1 MPPILDVA
9 IGLVFVFLLFS
20 LAVTALNEV
29 ILSALDKRA
38 QYLKEGLREMFRDT
52 GGGTDGKII
61 TCCDFFKHGMI
72 AALSRGVF
80 DKTEVDTKSTDG
92 VPSYIPGKSFV
103 LSLLSLVLDKDDAAR
118 RAELRERIAAIPAP
132 TTQARLLKI
141 ADTAGQAASETLEKQ
156 IAATPD
162 GQLRVA
168 LQSVQTALSQVK
180 DVRTQ
185 IEGIG
190 NKELKETLLS
200 LYDDAAG
207 NFDHFKANIENWFN
221 QSMDRV
227 GGWYKRRAQEILLVL
242 SFVLAVTCNVNT
254 IQIVK
259 ALSLNPTL
267 RESIVQQA
275 VNYSKETRANDKTKG
290 TEEAGKDATP
300 ASSSVNSNPA
310 PAASAPAPADSP
322 TIAATSS
329 PDSRT
334 PANSAEDKALEAAAN
349 SPELLRFKAALANMQ
364 GTGLPLG
371 WGEQQRQY
379 FFDNQSSL
387 LIGNSLTALAGWI
400 ITALAASLG
409 APFWFDTLN
418 RFVDIR
424 GVGRAPEEKD
434 PTAPKKK
441 PSETESYLDSGDAKS
456 A

>member
-20 LAVTALNEV
+20 LSVSALNEV

-52 GGGTDGKII
+52 GGGNGGTLV
-61 TCCDFFKHGMI
+61 TCGAFLKQGMI
-72 AALSRGVF
+72 TALSRGVF
-80 DKTEVDTKSTDG
+80 DESKILTKSTNG
-92 VPSYIPGKSFV
+92 IPSYIPGKSFV
-103 LSLLSLVLDKDDAAR
+103 LSLLSLVLDKDDGAK
-118 RAELRERIAAIPAP
+118 RAELRERIAAIPVP
-132 TTQARLLKI
+132 TAQARLLKI
-141 ADTAGQAASETLEKQ
+141 ADTAGAAANQTLTEQ
-156 IAATPD
+156 IAVTPD
-162 GQLRVA
+162 GQLKVA
-168 LQSVQTALSQVK
+168 LQSVQAALSQVT
-180 DVRTQ
+180 DMRTQ
-185 IEGIG
+185 IAAIG
-190 NKELKETLLS
+190 NNELRKTLLS
-200 LYDDAAG
+200 LYDDASG

-221 QSMDRV
+221 ENMDRV

-242 SFVLAVTCNVNT
+242 SLVLAVACNVNT

-267 RESIVQQA
+267 RESIVNQA
-275 VNYSKETRANDKTKG
+275 VQYSKEARANDKTKETG
-290 TEEAGKDATP
+290 EDATP
-300 ASSSVNSNPA
+300 APGVVNSS
-310 PAASAPAPADSP
+310 PAASTSARAPADSP

-334 PANSAEDKALEAAAN
+334 ATASSAEDKALEAASK

-364 GTGLPLG
+364 GTGLPMG

-379 FFDNQSSL
+379 FFGDQKSL
-387 LIGNSLTALAGWI
+387 LIGNSLTALVGWI

-441 PSETESYLDSGDAKS
+441 ASEKESYLDSGDAKS
-456 A
+456 T